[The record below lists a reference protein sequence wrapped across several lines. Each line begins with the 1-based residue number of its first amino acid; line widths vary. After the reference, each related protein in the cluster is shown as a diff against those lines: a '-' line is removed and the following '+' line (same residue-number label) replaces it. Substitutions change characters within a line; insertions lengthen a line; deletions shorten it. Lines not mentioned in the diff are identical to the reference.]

1 MRRIL
6 IVDDL
11 GSMRKVLKKLLESIG
26 FSDVSEARDASEAL
40 SKLKLE
46 RFDLVISDWNMPT
59 MTGLD
64 LLALIRNDPR
74 NREVPFIMLTA
85 VADKESVENAM
96 SGGVSEYLT
105 KPFTQDDLEKKL
117 ERVGLRK
124 QGDGEHSN
132 GR

>member
-1 MRRIL
+1 MRRVL

-11 GSMRKVLKKLLESIG
+11 GAMRKVLRKLLESIG
-26 FSDVSEARDASEAL
+26 FADVTEARDASEAL
-40 SKLKLE
+40 LKLRQQ

-64 LLALIRNDPR
+64 LLTQIRNDPK
-74 NREVPFIMLTA
+74 NRELPFIMLTA
-85 VADKESVENAM
+85 VADRESVENAM

-105 KPFTQDDLEKKL
+105 KPFTQCDLEKKL
-117 ERVGLRK
+117 ERIGLRK

-132 GR
+132 S